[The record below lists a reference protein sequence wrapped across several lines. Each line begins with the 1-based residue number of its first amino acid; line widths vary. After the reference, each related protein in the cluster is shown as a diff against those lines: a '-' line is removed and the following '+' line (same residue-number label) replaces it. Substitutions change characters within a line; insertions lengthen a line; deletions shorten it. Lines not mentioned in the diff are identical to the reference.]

1 MLLLLLLAEVVE
13 QGLQVVG
20 GRTCPILSHDKGVDV
35 QDMVML
41 VEGHWHM
48 VKLLGV
54 AIQGIEWGVL
64 VIRVQVGVI
73 KGVQD

>member
-1 MLLLLLLAEVVE
+1 
-13 QGLQVVG
+13 
-20 GRTCPILSHDKGVDV
+20 VDV

-48 VKLLGV
+48 VKLVGV

>member
-1 MLLLLLLAEVVE
+1 
-13 QGLQVVG
+13 
-20 GRTCPILSHDKGVDV
+20 VDV

-48 VKLLGV
+48 VKQLGV
-54 AIQGIEWGVL
+54 AIQGIVWGVL
-64 VIRVQVGVI
+64 VIRIQEGVI

>member
-1 MLLLLLLAEVVE
+1 MLLLLLAEVVE

-20 GRTCPILSHDKGVDV
+20 GRTCPIIRHGKGVDV

-48 VKLLGV
+48 VKQLGV
-54 AIQGIEWGVL
+54 AIQGIVWGVL
-64 VIRVQVGVI
+64 VIRIQEGVI